1 MADPKMQMFSPGNL
15 HDTALIL
22 AKTNN
27 CESRIADQVLINSPE
42 EDQHEYTEGE
52 SSARYS
58 PKFLGSRL
66 NFTWTA
72 FQNLEHHSS
81 LLGGKKLSL
90 ARRLTRDFN
99 LDALYLFAQHNT
111 IKMRDFHRY
120 RARSI
125 DLWRET
131 NLRMSPPLLPQ
142 RR

>member
-1 MADPKMQMFSPGNL
+1 MQIFSPGNL

-42 EDQHEYTEGE
+42 KDQHEYTEGE
-52 SSARYS
+52 SSARYI
-58 PKFLGSRL
+58 PKCVGFPPNSM
-66 NFTWTA
+66 WTA
-72 FQNLEHHSS
+72 LQNFEHHSS
-81 LLGGKKLSL
+81 LSVGKKLSL

-120 RARSI
+120 RARSA
-125 DLWRET
+125 DLWREA
-131 NLRMSPPLLPQ
+131 NLRMSPRLLPQ